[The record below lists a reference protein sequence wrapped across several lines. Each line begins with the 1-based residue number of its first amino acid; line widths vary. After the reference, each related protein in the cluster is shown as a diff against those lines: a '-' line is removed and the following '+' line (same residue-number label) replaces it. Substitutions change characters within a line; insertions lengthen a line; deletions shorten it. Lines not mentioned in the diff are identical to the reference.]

1 MSTPVTVH
9 VRMNA
14 RIFRRFAMYDT
25 FCLKRRFIAPA
36 LFAAILVA
44 FAAAAFVLTSNSQAS
59 MIGNLL
65 LIIGLGLPLAY
76 VLHFLLQI
84 HDQCKRLGLKHLRPA
99 YTLNMHEKEL
109 RIINDINPE
118 PEVTLSWHS
127 LHGVWRSEF
136 AFYIYAN
143 PSRAFIV
150 PDGQYAPTP
159 AQMYDFLYQRL
170 PAGKMHG
177 KRPKA

>member
-1 MSTPVTVH
+1 VSTPVTVH

-36 LFAAILVA
+36 LFAVIFIA
-44 FAAAAFVLTSNSQAS
+44 FAAAAFVVTGNSQAS
-59 MIGNLL
+59 LIGNLL

-84 HDQCKRLGLKHLRPA
+84 HDQCKRLGLKILRPA
-99 YTLNMHEKEL
+99 YTLNMHEEEL

-118 PEVTLSWHS
+118 PEVVLPWNS
-127 LHGVWRSEF
+127 LYGVWRSEF

-143 PSRAFIV
+143 PSRAFIL
-150 PDGQYAPTP
+150 PDGQYALSPG
-159 AQMYDFLYQRL
+159 QMYDFLYQRL
-170 PAGKMHG
+170 PSGNMHG
-177 KRPKA
+177 KRPKN